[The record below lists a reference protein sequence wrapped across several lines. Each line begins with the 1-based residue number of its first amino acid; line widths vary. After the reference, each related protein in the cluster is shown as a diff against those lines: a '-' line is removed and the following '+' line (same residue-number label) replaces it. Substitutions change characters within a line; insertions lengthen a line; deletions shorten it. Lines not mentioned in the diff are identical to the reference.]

1 MISADSFNVVRSAC
15 LQVLR
20 RMHAQYVD
28 LASNPFF
35 AFGMPIKSQKFDA
48 AVEAAVTSYG
58 R

>member
-1 MISADSFNVVRSAC
+1 
-15 LQVLR
+15 
-20 RMHAQYVD
+20 MHAQYVD

-48 AVEAAVTSYG
+48 AVEAAVTSYA